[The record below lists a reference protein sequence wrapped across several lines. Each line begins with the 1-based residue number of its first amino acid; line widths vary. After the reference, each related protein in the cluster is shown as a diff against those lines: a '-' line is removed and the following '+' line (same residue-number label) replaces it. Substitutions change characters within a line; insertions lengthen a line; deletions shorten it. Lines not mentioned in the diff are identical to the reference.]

1 METLRHLLNLIR
13 DPIQL
18 INLGGY
24 LGLVIIIFAETGL
37 LIGFFLPGDSLLV
50 TAGLLAAT
58 VPALGLSYWV
68 LSLLLIPAAV
78 IGDAV
83 GYWIGR
89 RAGQP
94 LFQRPDSRLFKRKY
108 LEQTQAFYERHGNKT
123 IVMARF
129 VPIVRTFAPVIAGVA
144 GMSYRHFFIYNVLG
158 GIGWVISMIS
168 IGYFLG
174 TTFPWIGKNIEL
186 LAIVIILISLIPILI
201 EYLRH
206 RRQTVDA
213 KTV

>member
-1 METLRHLLNLIR
+1 
-13 DPIQL
+13 
-18 INLGGY
+18 
-24 LGLVIIIFAETGL
+24 
-37 LIGFFLPGDSLLV
+37 
-50 TAGLLAAT
+50 
-58 VPALGLSYWV
+58 
-68 LSLLLIPAAV
+68 
-78 IGDAV
+78 
-83 GYWIGR
+83 
-89 RAGQP
+89 
-94 LFQRPDSRLFKRKY
+94 
-108 LEQTQAFYERHGNKT
+108 
-123 IVMARF
+123 

-158 GIGWVISMIS
+158 GIGWVISLIS